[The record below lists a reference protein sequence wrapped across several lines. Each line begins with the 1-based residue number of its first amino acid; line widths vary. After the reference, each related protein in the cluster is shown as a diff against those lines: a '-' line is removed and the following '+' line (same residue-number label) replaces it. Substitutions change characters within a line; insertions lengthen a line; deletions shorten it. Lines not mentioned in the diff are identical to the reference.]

1 MAQSDLTG
9 TSNKAEKLREAHA
22 IYLCLTYLG
31 QESTRYGMPVPAHA
45 ISLAAKAMAEAIEML
60 EGKKQGNKIT
70 AKRFRPSLKL
80 D

>member
-60 EGKKQGNKIT
+60 EGKKVGNKIT
-70 AKRFRPSLKL
+70 PKRFRPSLKL
-80 D
+80 G

>member
-9 TSNKAEKLREAHA
+9 TPNKAEKLREAHA

-31 QESTRYGMPVPAHA
+31 QEATRYGMPVPAHT
-45 ISLAAKAMAEAIEML
+45 IDQAAKAMAEAIEML